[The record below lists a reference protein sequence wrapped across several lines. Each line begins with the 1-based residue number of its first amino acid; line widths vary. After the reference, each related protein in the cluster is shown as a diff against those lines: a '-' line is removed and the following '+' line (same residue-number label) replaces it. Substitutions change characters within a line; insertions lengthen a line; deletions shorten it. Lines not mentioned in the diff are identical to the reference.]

1 MADGEYYLLCQE
13 GVYNQLRQ
21 LEFNGQFKAAAQIL
35 ENLVTPSLRFKWN
48 QLRNSNQIVK
58 AARAQRDRNL
68 EAIFQP
74 QARGT
79 AQQPERQQHLTAN
92 AVNLH
97 TGGGP
102 STTVALTTEVAQQ
115 LNKAISNQRSRD
127 HKRLERSQLGANRP
141 RDSER
146 ERRRLSL
153 LERAAQETN
162 DPAVLEQV
170 ETLKVQLLSNGVGG
184 LNVEEPDY
192 DPEDQDQI
200 PHTPGSSDPAD
211 DEEVLK
217 SPAAQQPMD
226 TSK

>member
-1 MADGEYYLLCQE
+1 M
-13 GVYNQLRQ
+13 
-21 LEFNGQFKAAAQIL
+21 
-35 ENLVTPSLRFKWN
+35 
-48 QLRNSNQIVK
+48 
-58 AARAQRDRNL
+58 
-68 EAIFQP
+68 
-74 QARGT
+74 
-79 AQQPERQQHLTAN
+79 
-92 AVNLH
+92 
-97 TGGGP
+97 
-102 STTVALTTEVAQQ
+102 
-115 LNKAISNQRSRD
+115 
-127 HKRLERSQLGANRP
+127 
-141 RDSER
+141 
-146 ERRRLSL
+146 SL

>member
-1 MADGEYYLLCQE
+1 MADGEYYLRCQE

-74 QARGT
+74 QSRGPVQHPE
-79 AQQPERQQHLTAN
+79 QQQRIGAN

-102 STTVALTTEVAQQ
+102 STTVALPTEVAQQ
-115 LNKAISNQRSRD
+115 LNKAIKHNKDQ
-127 HKRLERSQLGANRP
+127 KRLGRGHLEDRP
-141 RDSER
+141 KDLER
-146 ERRRLSL
+146 EKRRLLL
-153 LERAAQETN
+153 LEKAAKETN
-162 DPAVLEQV
+162 DPAVLAQV
-170 ETLKVQLLSNGVGG
+170 ESLKLQLVAEGVKG
-184 LNVEEPDY
+184 LNVEELDY
-192 DPEDQDQI
+192 LDQI
-200 PHTPGSSDPAD
+200 PATPGSSQPVD
-211 DEEVLK
+211 DDEVLK
-217 SPAAQQPMD
+217 SPASQQLMD